1 MRTGG
6 TPEVANGAGGT
17 TAGATG
23 GAARTI
29 SGCCKAI
36 LAHFAIDPE
45 AIRRA
50 ANNPAVP
57 GDLCIG
63 AIDRLGDHLAMTLFL
78 PMPYGTAQM
87 TVSTIDQPRIILPGM
102 SLSPM
107 IAASAI
113 GQPIGRLTGHPAFAG
128 LDHLLVTR
136 VEAGHDC
143 QGRPATLLHFEDQA
157 EPLHRANGVAAS
169 RLLH

>member
-6 TPEVANGAGGT
+6 TPELAKGAGGT
-17 TAGATG
+17 TAGAKG
-23 GAARTI
+23 EAASTI

-45 AIRRA
+45 AIRRP
-50 ANNPAVP
+50 ANNEAAP
-57 GDLCIG
+57 GELCIG
-63 AIDRLGDHLAMTLFL
+63 EIDRLGDHLAMTLFL
-78 PMPYGTAQM
+78 PMPYGTAQI

-102 SLSPM
+102 SLSPK
-107 IAASAI
+107 IAASAV

-136 VEAGHDC
+136 VEAGHDG
-143 QGRPATLLHFEDQA
+143 QGRPATLLHFDDQA
-157 EPLHRANGVAAS
+157 EPLRRASGGAAS